1 MSGLLGRFFIGAEPL
16 FSGNYFRQH
25 LQRLHPTLIQETDT
39 SLPQLTESNR
49 KINDVSILYP
59 NEQLFLIGSSTYRDL
74 SSHFDPAQRIT
85 LSTNLTDHIQNVSSR
100 FQSGLPNFSG
110 MSGDSVILCDFNN
123 NQNSC
128 SLVETLFG
136 TYYLPSES
144 SSSQIH
150 THVNKIRE

>member
-1 MSGLLGRFFIGAEPL
+1 MDLLRI
-16 FSGNYFRQH
+16 
-25 LQRLHPTLIQETDT
+25 
-39 SLPQLTESNR
+39 
-49 KINDVSILYP
+49 
-59 NEQLFLIGSSTYRDL
+59 
-74 SSHFDPAQRIT
+74 DPAKRIT

-110 MSGDSVILCDFNN
+110 MSGGGVVLCDINS

-128 SLVETLFG
+128 SLVGTLFA

-150 THVNKIRE
+150 KHVNKIRE